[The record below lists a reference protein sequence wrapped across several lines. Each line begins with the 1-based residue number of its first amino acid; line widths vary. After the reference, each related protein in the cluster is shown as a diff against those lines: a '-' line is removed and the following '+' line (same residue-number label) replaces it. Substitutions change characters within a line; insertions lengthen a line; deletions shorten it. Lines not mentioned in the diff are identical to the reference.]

1 MSTQNDYWSYSYT
14 TLRRNAN
21 GTYRFYSNNS
31 GGQLVKQRIWTDT
44 VRRVYPL
51 DGYMLATARSVSTIL
66 TSKAVMSYTEG
77 FYLDAFRYNNMP
89 IQILY
94 PTSSSRYADNLST
107 VVNDPVTSISR
118 ESMYNA
124 IRAKSRNEATN
135 LANMLGEYRETAELF
150 KDLAKI
156 IATRGRSLLDY
167 RKGLAGKSRISV
179 PGSLAKNRL
188 AWQYGVRP
196 LAQDIGTAIG
206 EIVSGVKAIPPYL
219 EGVITRRDT
228 VSNNAQRL
236 PSSTS
241 YRVTADSV
249 VIVDTRFRTQWRAY
263 MNGNAIVTSL
273 SDHGML
279 NPASLAWELMPYS
292 FVIDWWFNVGDVL
305 ASIDNLFIIDTLWA
319 LDSSSVRR
327 TEYVKPR
334 SDGRLVT
341 TQTLFYYTRKDTR
354 SSPVSI
360 PRMQSLQY
368 KPSLSVGHILNGLAL
383 LYVAAK

>member
-1 MSTQNDYWSYSYT
+1 MNDYWNYTYT

-21 GTYRFYSNNS
+21 GSYRFYSNNS
-31 GGQLVKQRIWTDT
+31 GGQLVKQRIITDT

-51 DGYMLATARSVSTIL
+51 DGYMLATARSVSTVL

-77 FYLDAFRYNNMP
+77 FYLDAFRYDNMP

-94 PTSSSRYADNLST
+94 PTSSTRYAANLST
-107 VVNDPVTSISR
+107 AVGDPVTSISR

-156 IATRGRSLLDY
+156 VATRGRSLLDY
-167 RKGLAGKSRISV
+167 RKGLAGASRVSI
-179 PGSLAKNRL
+179 PGTAAKNRL

-196 LAQDIGTAIG
+196 LAQDIGTAVG
-206 EIVSGVKAIPPYL
+206 EIVSGVKAIPPFV
-219 EGVITRRDT
+219 EGVINRKDV
-228 VSNNAQRL
+228 VSNVAQRL
-236 PSSTS
+236 ASSTN
-241 YRVTADSV
+241 YRVTADSEV
-249 VIVDTRFRTQWRAY
+249 YVDTRYRTQWRAY
-263 MNGNAIVTSL
+263 MNGNAIITCL

-292 FVIDWWFNVGDVL
+292 FVVDWWFNVGDVL
-305 ASIDNLFIIDTLWA
+305 ASLDNLFIIDALYV

-334 SDGRLVT
+334 NDGRLVK

-354 SSPVSI
+354 SSVVSI

>member
-1 MSTQNDYWSYSYT
+1 MSTMNDYWNYTYT

-21 GTYRFYSNNS
+21 GSYRFYSNNS
-31 GGQLVKQRIWTDT
+31 GGQLVKQRIITDT

-51 DGYMLATARSVSTIL
+51 DGYMLATARSVSTVL

-77 FYLDAFRYNNMP
+77 FYLDAFRYDNMP

-94 PTSSSRYADNLST
+94 PTSSTRYAANLST
-107 VVNDPVTSISR
+107 AVGDPVTSISR

-156 IATRGRSLLDY
+156 VATRGRSLLDY
-167 RKGLAGKSRISV
+167 RKGLAGASRVSI
-179 PGSLAKNRL
+179 PGTAAKNRL

-196 LAQDIGTAIG
+196 LAQDIGTAVG
-206 EIVSGVKAIPPYL
+206 EIVSGVKAIPPFV
-219 EGVITRRDT
+219 EGVINRKDV
-228 VSNNAQRL
+228 VSNVAQRL
-236 PSSTS
+236 ASSTN
-241 YRVTADSV
+241 YRVTADSEV
-249 VIVDTRFRTQWRAY
+249 YVDTRYRTQWRAY
-263 MNGNAIVTSL
+263 MNGNAIITCL

-292 FVIDWWFNVGDVL
+292 FVVDWWFNVGDVL
-305 ASIDNLFIIDTLWA
+305 ASLDNLFIIDALYV

-334 SDGRLVT
+334 NDGRLVK

-354 SSPVSI
+354 SSVVSI